1 MVKQIRKRNGKY
13 VINGKS
19 YQQLVGSR
27 AQVMHGTAYKTG
39 HGKKGLTKSHL
50 KMVRGRVVSVRAS
63 KAARKHNHL
72 GKYISLAKKNKGK
85 KFVTMKKGMVKG
97 KRKTRRTKRSKKR
110 RR

>member
-1 MVKQIRKRNGKY
+1 MVKQIRKKNGKY
-13 VINGKS
+13 VVGGKS
-19 YQQLVGSR
+19 YPQLVGSR

-39 HGKKGLTKSHL
+39 HGKKGLTKSQL
-50 KMVRGRVVSVRAS
+50 KMVRGRIVSVKAS
-63 KAARKHNHL
+63 KSAKKHNHL

-97 KRKTRRTKRSKKR
+97 KRKTRRAKKSKKR